1 MRLIIEERKG
11 YSQSTFFNQYL
22 LLVVVFFGF
31 VLNLYEVYLQFKN
44 SSLCKTDA
52 CLMIHLFDRLGILN
66 YLGVLV
72 FAVVLGL
79 TLLDLKIKSY
89 ALKRLRLFILG
100 LCLVVE
106 GYFIGF
112 QAFFLQEY
120 CQFCLVVAL
129 TIFLAFVLDVFSQK
143 AFSWGFL
150 GFSGFL
156 ALFTAVFL
164 VNISLKPIF
173 LDYPVVV
180 YQQNCPNC
188 KVVEEYVINNKI
200 PVRFYEVS
208 KVYALMRI
216 AGIRE
221 VPTLL
226 YREDNSLLVLVGKNT
241 ILNWLKENYPMLELS
256 QGREFSKN
264 LKEKDF
270 TVNAS
275 TEKPQDKKEPV
286 TKEKVVSTEK
296 VSTEKS
302 STENATSLQKPSSL
316 PFLPPKVG
324 DKEGKGEACL
334 IEKGCN

>member
-1 MRLIIEERKG
+1 MNIEERKG
-11 YSQSTFFNQYL
+11 YSQPTSFNQYL
-22 LLVVVFFGF
+22 LLVVVLFGF
-31 VLNLYEVYLQFKN
+31 VLNVYEVYLQFKN
-44 SSLCKTDA
+44 SSLCKMDA
-52 CLMIHLFDRLGILN
+52 CMLIHLFDRLGVLN

-100 LCLVVE
+100 LCLLVE

-112 QAFFLQEY
+112 QTFFLQEY
-120 CQFCLVVAL
+120 CQFCLVVAS

-188 KVVEEYVINNKI
+188 KVVKEYVINNKI

-221 VPTLL
+221 VPALL

-241 ILNWLKENYPMLELS
+241 IIKWLKENYPMLEPF
-256 QGREFSKN
+256 QEKEFSKN
-264 LKEKDF
+264 LKEKDL
-270 TVNAS
+270 TVNTS
-275 TEKPQDKKEPV
+275 TKKPQEKKEPFK
-286 TKEKVVSTEK
+286 KEQVVPTEK
-296 VSTEKS
+296 APIENSTSIQKS
-302 STENATSLQKPSSL
+302 FSL
-316 PFLPPKVG
+316 PFLPAEEG
-324 DKEGKGEACL
+324 NKEGKGEACL